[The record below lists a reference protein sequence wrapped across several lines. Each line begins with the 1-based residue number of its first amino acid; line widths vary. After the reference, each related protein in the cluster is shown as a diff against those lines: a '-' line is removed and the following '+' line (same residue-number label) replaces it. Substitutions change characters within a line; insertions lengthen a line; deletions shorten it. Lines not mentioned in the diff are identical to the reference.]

1 VIPNQGVAFAHEPW
15 RTTTGVSYYQRLYD
29 YALDEI
35 RRPEH
40 DRAIRAGRVRLCS
53 L

>member
-1 VIPNQGVAFAHEPW
+1 MIPNQGVAFAHEPW

-35 RRPEH
+35 GGRSMTGPFEQ
-40 DRAIRAGRVRLCS
+40 AG
-53 L
+53 